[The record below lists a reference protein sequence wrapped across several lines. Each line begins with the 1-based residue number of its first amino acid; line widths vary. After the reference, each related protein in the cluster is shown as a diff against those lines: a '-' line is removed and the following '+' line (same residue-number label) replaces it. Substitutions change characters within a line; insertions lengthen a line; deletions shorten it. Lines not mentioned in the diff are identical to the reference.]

1 MGEKTIIKLTP
12 QQVQTIERV
21 LTRGDRVEIVPVK
34 DGVKML
40 HVRRSEA
47 KG

>member
-1 MGEKTIIKLTP
+1 MGEKTVIKLTP
-12 QQVQTIERV
+12 LQIQTIERV
-21 LTRGDRVEIVPVK
+21 VSRGDRVEVVPVK
-34 DGVKML
+34 DGVKIL